1 MKDPAV
7 EYIDT
12 IIDFFN
18 QRAIVKS
25 MFDKND
31 QSGVHIGLERLR
43 KIQEQ
48 IIKETNDVFDL
59 TTTELKWNLSDIAT
73 TRLSADRK
81 TKHSKVGTATKYWN
95 SNFVWYL
102 LYICYLIKKKHTE
115 EIKKTQLNVLLFV
128 IILIVHNNV
137 HVFTICSL

>member
-1 MKDPAV
+1 
-7 EYIDT
+7 
-12 IIDFFN
+12 
-18 QRAIVKS
+18 
-25 MFDKND
+25 
-31 QSGVHIGLERLR
+31 
-43 KIQEQ
+43 
-48 IIKETNDVFDL
+48 L
-59 TTTELKWNLSDIAT
+59 TTTGLKWNLSDIAT

-81 TKHSKVGTATKYWN
+81 TKHSKVWTATKYWN